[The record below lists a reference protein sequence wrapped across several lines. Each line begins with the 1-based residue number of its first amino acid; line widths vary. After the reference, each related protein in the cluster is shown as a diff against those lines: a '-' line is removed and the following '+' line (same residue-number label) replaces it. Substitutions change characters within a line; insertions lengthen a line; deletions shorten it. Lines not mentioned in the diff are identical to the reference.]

1 MPRGW
6 YGEPGR
12 HADAA
17 RGIKTAK
24 LPLRVARLP
33 SRVDRRP
40 RTGTHLR
47 AKNWA
52 FDVLDEM
59 EPDEVD
65 ERTRVIVGREYLITV
80 EGWSEFCFMD
90 VDKLDPRKDYDAC
103 DEYAASKSDEILREE
118 WPRYWGPRGYRMIA
132 GQFDAYTGEFG
143 RVWALWIRSPG
154 KYRFGRPVV
163 RK

>member
-1 MPRGW
+1 MSW

-33 SRVDRRP
+33 SRVDTRP
-40 RTGTHLR
+40 RKGTHLR

-59 EPDEVD
+59 TPDEVD
-65 ERTRVIVGREYLITV
+65 EATIEIAGREYLLTV

-90 VDKLDPRKDYDAC
+90 ADIGIELFSQVRENYDEC
-103 DEYAASKSDEILREE
+103 REYAANKSDEILREE
-118 WPRYWGPRGYRMIA
+118 WPRLWGKQGYKMIA
-132 GQFDAYTGEFG
+132 GQFDAYTGDFG
-143 RVWALWIRSPG
+143 QVWALW
-154 KYRFGRPVV
+154 V
-163 RK
+163 RE